1 MEADVIVIGGGL
13 SGLAAADGL
22 KNHDSS
28 LRVIVLEANEQV
40 GGRTMSIKI
49 NDSYFDLGGQWIMPE
64 HKELL
69 QVNNII

>member
-40 GGRTMSIKI
+40 NIVKLLRIK
-49 NDSYFDLGGQWIMPE
+49 
-64 HKELL
+64 
-69 QVNNII
+69 